1 MTTITEA
8 VSKHGDLWPYDKLV
22 PLDQLQ
28 IGETIFVDFD
38 LNSHPVSL
46 PFTVS
51 EIIQDATYPT
61 LGFARGTIFEKC
73 AKGQFEHG
81 VVITYGRFPTMRLGK
96 SRYIGP

>member
-1 MTTITEA
+1 MITITEA
-8 VSKHGDLWPYDKLV
+8 ISKHGDLWPYDKLI

-38 LNSHPVSL
+38 LDSHTVSL

-51 EIIQDATYPT
+51 EIIQDSTYPT

-81 VVITYGRFPTMRLGK
+81 AVITYGRFPTMRLCT
-96 SRYIGP
+96 SHLIGP